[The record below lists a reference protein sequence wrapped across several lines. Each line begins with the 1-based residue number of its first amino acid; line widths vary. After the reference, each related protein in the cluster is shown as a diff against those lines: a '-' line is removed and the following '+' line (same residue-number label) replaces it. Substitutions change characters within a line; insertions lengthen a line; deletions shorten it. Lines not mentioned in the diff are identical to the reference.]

1 MNRRALAIASGCAL
15 AAAVAAGVIAL
26 RPPPGAPMSAPRAAE
41 RDVSLPSDWR
51 TELAQAAAGDD
62 GTFREAVRRG
72 LARDP
77 GATLDAVARLEGL
90 AERAKWAL
98 SLWLEADPKAAR
110 DWAAGLAE
118 AEGRALLAARALG
131 VWARADPAAAW
142 LAAQDLALPG
152 DRAGRRPE
160 PKTIRAAVAQWL
172 SEDFSFGAWKRRRG
186 RLSTAVLDVW
196 AEGGWREPLAA
207 VAATAGAHV
216 PDDWQEAAI
225 ARWAESEPLAA
236 LEWASSLPRF
246 DAADP
251 GEGSGV
257 ARRSARHGVGHHG
270 HPLAAQGER
279 RDGGDRRP
287 VRSGQAA
294 HLQLRRLPGR
304 HRALR
309 RGDGPRAAW
318 RRGSTTSRTRRCVRA
333 TPRTWRAR
341 TPPRIRRRR

>member
-15 AAAVAAGVIAL
+15 AAAVAVGVVAL
-26 RPPPGAPMSAPRAAE
+26 RPPPGAPMSSAPRTVE
-41 RDVSLPSDWR
+41 RDVSLPGDWR
-51 TELAQAAAGDD
+51 TELAKAAAGDD
-62 GTFREAVRRG
+62 GAFREAVRRG

-118 AEGRALLAARALG
+118 AEGRALLVDAFDLFAARDPAAALAAAGALPDGDDRVLLAARALG

-160 PKTIRAAVAQWL
+160 PKTMRAVVARWL
-172 SEDFSFGAWKRRRG
+172 SEDFNEGAWKRRRG

-216 PDDWQEAAI
+216 PLDWQEAAI
-225 ARWAESEPLAA
+225 ARWAEAEPLAA
-236 LEWASSLPRF
+236 LEWASSLPRL
-246 DAADP
+246 DAADWV
-251 GEGSGV
+251 EGSGL
-257 ARRSARHGVGHHG
+257 APPSGRHGVGHHG

-279 RDGGDRRP
+279 RDGGDGRP

-309 RGDGPRAAW
+309 
-318 RRGSTTSRTRRCVRA
+318 
-333 TPRTWRAR
+333 
-341 TPPRIRRRR
+341 